1 MVIRSYKDFTILKV
15 VEYLTIA
22 DVPDTTMIR
31 NAKVLDTHLDVNCS
45 LDDGSNVNI
54 RFIPDI
60 ICLGKTDFGGKGVSE
75 DIFIDWLFNLP
86 IEDMSFQVL
95 VQLCKSQCR
104 GYTVKVENVR
114 W

>member
-1 MVIRSYKDFTILKV
+1 MVIRSYKDFTIVKV

-22 DVPDTTMIR
+22 DVPDTAMIR

-54 RFIPDI
+54 RLIPDM
-60 ICLGKTDFGGKGVSE
+60 CLGKTGFDDKGLSE

-86 IEDMSFQVL
+86 VEDMSFDVL